1 MSASTQSVMWP
12 GLDNTAVKPQTI
24 EQRSKNENSTL
35 SRNTI
40 QHESWIKRQQNHSRS
55 FDSRRTDSQMNHLD
69 ESDSNKSS
77 KEPLFIHKCQAK
89 PSEQSAIPSCSA
101 AGKFLDSYLL
111 IWSWRTAERCCHV
124 TPGPDWACDRTE
136 SRQRNSAG
144 VKG

>member
-55 FDSRRTDSQMNHLD
+55 FDSRRTDSQMNHSD

-89 PSEQSAIPSCSA
+89 PSEQSAIPSCSV
-101 AGKFLDSYLL
+101 SRLL
-111 IWSWRTAERCCHV
+111 PANLELTYGGEMLS
-124 TPGPDWACDRTE
+124 CDPR
-136 SRQRNSAG
+136 SRLGMWPYWEPSA
-144 VKG
+144 